1 MKSNRDDRIQV
12 GEAGGDDPLFMQL
25 KHEKEALVTMFL
37 ANASITELA
46 AQYKL
51 IDELNSKVKGRGE

>member
-1 MKSNRDDRIQV
+1 MKSNPHDIIN
-12 GEAGGDDPLFMQL
+12 AGKADDDPLMSQI
-25 KHEKEALVTMFL
+25 KQEKEALVTMFL

-51 IDELNSKVKGRGE
+51 IDELNAKIKIRGK